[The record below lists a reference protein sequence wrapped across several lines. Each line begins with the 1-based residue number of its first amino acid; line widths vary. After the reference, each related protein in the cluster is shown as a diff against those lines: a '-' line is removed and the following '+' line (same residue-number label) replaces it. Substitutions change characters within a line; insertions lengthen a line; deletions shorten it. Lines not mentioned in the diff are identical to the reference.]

1 MIVITLTVVR
11 AMVLN
16 PKVHTLIQYLDA
28 AMYFPSS
35 GMGTQLLR
43 RLEKDSKGKNM
54 DTILTKKDGHKM
66 WGI

>member
-16 PKVHTLIQYLDA
+16 PKVRTLIQYLGA

-35 GMGTQLLR
+35 GMRTQLLR

>member
-16 PKVHTLIQYLDA
+16 SKVRTLIQYLGA
-28 AMYFPSS
+28 TMYFPSS